1 LLNKIGED
9 LAAEDR
15 ERRTAAKARMLATED
30 SQSQQ
35 SPIIAS
41 VLV

>member
-15 ERRTAAKARMLATED
+15 ERRAAAKARMLATED